1 MTERAELL
9 VCERAPIYRL
19 LARLL
24 IREVDAATWL
34 ALREPAIVDFLEA
47 ASPEFGDWVA
57 REPNAE
63 RLEELA
69 EEFARLFLVP
79 GGVPLFA
86 SAWMEGQSESI
97 ANELA
102 PFVRDILDATG
113 REPVSAAPWGRLPL
127 DHLALWL
134 DLVAGL
140 AEESPE
146 LARHLDEQLM
156 GFWIVSLGRSLED
169 QAASPLYRSVGALL
183 QDLNA

>member
-1 MTERAELL
+1 LTERAELL
-9 VCERAPIYRL
+9 VGERAPIYRL
-19 LARLL
+19 VARLL
-24 IREVDAATWL
+24 IREVDAATWV

-47 ASPEFGDWVA
+47 AAPDFGDWIA

-86 SAWMEGQSESI
+86 SAWIEGQSESV
-97 ANELA
+97 ANGLA
-102 PFVRDILDATG
+102 HFVSEILEATG
-113 REPVSAAPWGRLPL
+113 RETVFAEPWGRLPL

-140 AEESPE
+140 ADESPE
-146 LARHLDEQLM
+146 LARHLDDQLM
-156 GFWIVSLGRSLED
+156 GPWIISLGRSLEEH
-169 QAASPLYRSVGALL
+169 AASPLYRSVGALL
-183 QDLNA
+183 QDLNG